1 MQVPFK
7 LCEGNINLS
16 HTKPCLKKPR
26 HLGMLTFFKQG
37 LNADQMETEICETGL
52 RQARRFAQ
60 RIMERYGQGKQRS
73 MAQFRPQRLPDFDC
87 VLGSVFLTGKAA
99 FKLALSRYPDEAV
112 QGRCVSEF
120 HRVPKKACRSIA
132 ETHRLL
138 GRVKKLL

>member
-26 HLGMLTFFKQG
+26 HLG
-37 LNADQMETEICETGL
+37 I
-52 RQARRFAQ
+52 
-60 RIMERYGQGKQRS
+60 RI
-73 MAQFRPQRLPDFDC
+73 F
-87 VLGSVFLTGKAA
+87 FLTGKAA